1 MTFLNSQCA
10 VLRRESIFFPAI
22 LRSTDRWCL
31 LLRRC
36 RGGVALVLVGPVV
49 CCHLLLF
56 GMCVCV
62 CVCGYIL
69 QSYEQLDVGIV
80 ERELTERLQQL
91 NQKLTAAVA
100 APSVRD
106 RGGRG

>member
-1 MTFLNSQCA
+1 M
-10 VLRRESIFFPAI
+10 
-22 LRSTDRWCL
+22 
-31 LLRRC
+31 LRRC

-56 GMCVCV
+56 GM

>member
-1 MTFLNSQCA
+1 LCWSD
-10 VLRRESIFFPAI
+10 
-22 LRSTDRWCL
+22 RSSVVICFCL
-31 LLRRC
+31 
-36 RGGVALVLVGPVV
+36 VYV
-49 CCHLLLF
+49 
-56 GMCVCV
+56 CVCV